1 MTTTLLL
8 MKTFNNQIRNL
19 GWSIH
24 TTFHLTCPL
33 SMEYFVEG
41 IRSITALDQMN
52 LINLTL
58 KSLSPLFFSIFD
70 KKLSHPWIQI
80 KKKKIEIFTSF
91 HGF

>member
-8 MKTFNNQIRNL
+8 IINNQMRNL

-41 IRSITALDQMN
+41 TRSIAVLDQMN

-70 KKLSHPWIQI
+70 EKLIHPWIQI
-80 KKKKIEIFTSF
+80 KKKNN
-91 HGF
+91 